1 MARKTWDDDDGRT
14 VADMSDL
21 YVRTPLGYYRIGDR
35 AEKAARRKAERAERA
50 ETARQAPPQE
60 TTREERSSAIW
71 GALSAALLIA
81 LAFIVGLGL
90 IILILY
96 LVFKSKL

>member
-1 MARKTWDDDDGRT
+1 MARKTYDDDDGRT

-21 YVRTPLGYYRIGDR
+21 FVHTPIGYRRLGDRVER
-35 AEKAARRKAERAERA
+35 AEKKKAERA

-71 GALSAALLIA
+71 GALSAALLIG

-90 IILILY
+90 IILIMY
-96 LVFKSKL
+96 LVFKHR

>member
-1 MARKTWDDDDGRT
+1 MAKKTYDDDDGRT

-21 YVRTPLGYYRIGDR
+21 FVRTPIGYYRIGDK
-35 AEKAARRKAERAERA
+35 AEKAARRQAKKAERAEA
-50 ETARQAPPQE
+50 AQQAPPQE

-81 LAFIVGLGL
+81 HAFIVGLGL
-90 IILILY
+90 IILIMY
-96 LVFKSKL
+96 LVFKHR